1 MVLASDT
8 HIYKQSTLRKQH
20 SQPLQELIKNLM
32 KSRWILGTR
41 KGRLSIEN
49 EEGDATAN
57 LTAIA
62 MNRNLHL
69 LQTVII
75 AQHGLNLSLLQPQ
88 LLADDRKI
96 VRIRKYSVGVVH
108 LKDTLGELIL
118 HGDPTLF
125 KRELQEGVSQ

>member
-8 HIYKQSTLRKQH
+8 HIYTQSILWKQH
-20 SQPLQELIKNLM
+20 GRLLQELIKNLM
-32 KSRWILGTR
+32 KSRWILGAR

-49 EEGDATAN
+49 EEGDATTN
-57 LTAIA
+57 LTAIT

-69 LQTVII
+69 LQTLII
-75 AQHGLNLSLLQPQ
+75 AQHGLDLSLLQPK

-96 VRIRKYSVGVVH
+96 IRIRKYSVGVVH

-118 HGDPTLF
+118 YGDPTLF
-125 KRELQEGVSQ
+125 KRELQERVSQ